1 MEWIAAD
8 ISGLLGWHRPMN
20 QLMRYD
26 NQGELC
32 GQAEI
37 QGIPISSNLPLDEFW
52 VQDKGC
58 LKRRR
63 WTAADLGTQPSGPP
77 DTKTLMVR
85 TAAAYLAQ
93 FDVGKAQQE
102 IAGWISVVDEGVA
115 VANDV
120 IVLGESNLD
129 LKLLQS
135 MIDRV
140 HALPVERSRA
150 ILGLRQALHPWC
162 VWRLLYHLA
171 GIDAVECSS
180 QITNA
185 RLEAFVSPIHHKLTR
200 GQELLSE
207 VNSRRTGLSKAIADD
222 PIYTESWKRCATNAE
237 VNLQRI
243 LQWA

>member
-1 MEWIAAD
+1 
-8 ISGLLGWHRPMN
+8 
-20 QLMRYD
+20 
-26 NQGELC
+26 
-32 GQAEI
+32 
-37 QGIPISSNLPLDEFW
+37 
-52 VQDKGC
+52 
-58 LKRRR
+58 
-63 WTAADLGTQPSGPP
+63 
-77 DTKTLMVR
+77 MVR